1 MCRYYQGRIEKVMF
15 ARVHTSTEVKGNN
28 LGSCHSLA
36 KYLDKEAEQENV
48 SGKTLEDRETSS
60 RLVHYLDKEEGNNF
74 FSSQPGVY
82 DMGEVITNIDA
93 NVKHLHKDDTKF
105 YMLTL
110 NPSVAEQKHLIG
122 KDIEDFHSLS
132 KEEQDEVKAKLVDF
146 TREAMDD
153 YARNFAR
160 DNIKSGDDLL
170 YYARI
175 ETQRT
180 YKKASEEVRSGLV
193 KAGTLKPGLNLHV
206 HIIVSR
212 NSKDQKTKLSPLVK
226 SKGNDWKLNG
236 AKVRRGFNH
245 EQWKVDVQNT
255 FNNKFNY
262 RAPEKDVYL
271 PKDNQSEDKK
281 RENNKK
287 ETFKEWFGTYASSE
301 PVSKVVDSWGVPVKV
316 YHSTVRKG
324 KKKFQNFNMDKPVWF
339 TPSKEYSK
347 RYYSRKRWYQKGDTY
362 AVYLNLKNPIHVGDI
377 DRPLQYGLYFHR
389 NDWYNELSI
398 NSGIPYEVIEE
409 RLKPIEAV
417 WIYEVTNTAAF
428 KEMVQEYGYD
438 GIKAEERGFVS
449 YAAFHQEQIRNASES
464 HFQKKDYV
472 LPEKISEKEIVDL
485 HKVNMD
491 KIVSEKEEKKAREQ
505 QAKDIRYKIYQK
517 EYAKKEKERAS
528 MRFNPDKVVGSIT
541 TLNGYGIDT
550 VSYNSRK
557 DFLKDIER
565 MFKTESHSMSSFEI
579 LDNDP
584 SFRKAVDDAFCK
596 SAGSVNDTA
605 KEWYVNHKGFNK
617 VRQQEF
623 CLKDY
628 VGGII
633 LDKNM
638 PDKYTYFKDKTL
650 FIETL
655 EESMEKGTWV
665 EYKIFS
671 LDSDIRKP
679 VDDMLAKS
687 YGFENKRIQSQ
698 YEEMSSWRIEKIGK
712 GRHYSAIPVREVNK
726 SDFDLKV
733 EKYSKD
739 RERRKVEYNL
749 KATKKNKGQ
758 DRSKQSFSKGATV
771 PGLNKIKQKA
781 KKEILQDNFQTERAI
796 IGQTAMV
803 VRTLSNPVASVRQ
816 AIIREIKNMLNPVKE
831 L

>member
-1 MCRYYQGRIEKVMF
+1 MYRYYQGRIEKVMF

-236 AKVRRGFNH
+236 TKVRRGFNH

-255 FNNKFNY
+255 FNRKFSYNSLTEETY
-262 RAPEKDVYL
+262 QLNDSSVLRADSVIRTISSKENMQIWKINGKSDPTE
-271 PKDNQSEDKK
+271 SRK
-281 RENNKK
+281 RHHAFSGRNNI
-287 ETFKEWFGTYASSE
+287 
-301 PVSKVVDSWGVPVKV
+301 
-316 YHSTVRKG
+316 G
-324 KKKFQNFNMDKPVWF
+324 KKK
-339 TPSKEYSK
+339 
-347 RYYSRKRWYQKGDTY
+347 Y
-362 AVYLNLKNPIHVGDI
+362 ASG
-377 DRPLQYGLYFHR
+377 
-389 NDWYNELSI
+389 
-398 NSGIPYEVIEE
+398 NS
-409 RLKPIEAV
+409 EAG
-417 WIYEVTNTAAF
+417 
-428 KEMVQEYGYD
+428 M
-438 GIKAEERGFVS
+438 
-449 YAAFHQEQIRNASES
+449 
-464 HFQKKDYV
+464 
-472 LPEKISEKEIVDL
+472 
-485 HKVNMD
+485 
-491 KIVSEKEEKKAREQ
+491 
-505 QAKDIRYKIYQK
+505 
-517 EYAKKEKERAS
+517 
-528 MRFNPDKVVGSIT
+528 
-541 TLNGYGIDT
+541 
-550 VSYNSRK
+550 
-557 DFLKDIER
+557 
-565 MFKTESHSMSSFEI
+565 
-579 LDNDP
+579 
-584 SFRKAVDDAFCK
+584 
-596 SAGSVNDTA
+596 
-605 KEWYVNHKGFNK
+605 
-617 VRQQEF
+617 
-623 CLKDY
+623 
-628 VGGII
+628 
-633 LDKNM
+633 
-638 PDKYTYFKDKTL
+638 
-650 FIETL
+650 
-655 EESMEKGTWV
+655 
-665 EYKIFS
+665 
-671 LDSDIRKP
+671 
-679 VDDMLAKS
+679 
-687 YGFENKRIQSQ
+687 
-698 YEEMSSWRIEKIGK
+698 
-712 GRHYSAIPVREVNK
+712 
-726 SDFDLKV
+726 
-733 EKYSKD
+733 
-739 RERRKVEYNL
+739 
-749 KATKKNKGQ
+749 
-758 DRSKQSFSKGATV
+758 
-771 PGLNKIKQKA
+771 NKIKQKA

-796 IGQTAMV
+796 IGKTVMV